1 MKLIVSAFALFGMM
15 SLAADITGTVS
26 APTAKPM
33 PAGAQM
39 SKADPN
45 CPATKAPN
53 ETVQV
58 QATKLQN
65 AFVYVKGGATGA
77 APATGATLDQ
87 KGCVYAPHSIGVM
100 VGQSL
105 KILNS
110 DKTMHNVNAKSA
122 KSQGFNAGMVA
133 GAAPIEKKFTK
144 AEFLKFKCDVHG
156 WMNSVVGVFEHP
168 YFAVTDKD
176 GKFTITGVPDGEH
189 TLAVWHEKLGEKEM
203 KVTVTGGKGTAD
215 LVL

>member
-1 MKLIVSAFALFGMM
+1 MKLIASMFALVGIVSF
-15 SLAADITGTVS
+15 AADITGTVT

-39 SKADPN
+39 AKADPN
-45 CPATKAPN
+45 CPKTKAPN
-53 ETVQV
+53 EVVQV

-65 AFVYVKGGATGA
+65 AFVYVKGAAAGT
-77 APATGATLDQ
+77 APATEATLDQ
-87 KGCVYAPHSIGVM
+87 LGCVYAPHAVGMM

-133 GAAPIEKKFTK
+133 GAAPIVKKFTK
-144 AEFLKFKCDVHG
+144 PEFLKFKCDVHG
-156 WMNSVVGVFEHP
+156 WMNSVVGVFDHP
-168 YFAVTDKD
+168 HFAVTDKEV
-176 GKFTITGVPDGEH
+176 KFTITGVQMAK
-189 TLAVWHEKLGEKEM
+189 TL
-203 KVTVTGGKGTAD
+203 
-215 LVL
+215 